1 MGGDFLEQ
9 MAASSRQRADAARS
23 ACSEKELLARALA
36 TAPPPRL
43 RRHPAGFD
51 LIAEMKLRSPA
62 VGQLKSGDEDV
73 PARVTAYA
81 KAGAAAVSVLTE
93 PSRFDGS
100 LAHLEVATR
109 ALKALRVPAMRKD
122 FLVDPYQVIEARV
135 AGAGGVLV
143 ILRMLPRAALDALIE
158 QAGSL
163 GLFVLLEAFD
173 ASDIELMHGIV
184 DRYAGKGVE
193 LLAGVNCRDLTTLQI
208 VPRRLDELAHL
219 LPTRVPRVAESGV
232 LTAADAAGVAAAG
245 YELALVG
252 SALMQGGDPGALAA
266 AMLDAARK
274 ARSLAAGVGRA
285 ASSANAVGPAAAGA
299 RGVVAGGAAA
309 DATGAVAGEA
319 AARATGAV
327 GGGATA
333 GATGAVGGGAAAGAR
348 GVVAGGAA
356 VGGASAVAGG
366 APAGRRAEEKGR

>member
-1 MGGDFLEQ
+1 
-9 MAASSRQRADAARS
+9 
-23 ACSEKELLARALA
+23 LLARALA
-36 TAPPPRL
+36 SLPPPRL
-43 RRHPAGFD
+43 RRDAAGFD
-51 LIAEMKLRSPA
+51 LIAELKLRSPA

-100 LAHLEVATR
+100 LKHLEVATG

-143 ILRMLPRAALDALIE
+143 ILRMLPGEALNALIE
-158 QAGSL
+158 QAGRL

-173 ASDIELMHGIV
+173 ESDIELMHGIV

-193 LLAGVNCRDLTTLQI
+193 LLVGLNCRDLATLQI

-232 LTAADAAGVAAAG
+232 LTADDAQRIAAVG

-252 SALMQGGDPGALAA
+252 SALMQGGDPGVLAA
-266 AMLDAARK
+266 AMLAAGRK
-274 ARSLAAGVGRA
+274 ARSALGGGQ
-285 ASSANAVGPAAAGA
+285 AVSGPPGSREPVTGA
-299 RGVVAGGAAA
+299 RG
-309 DATGAVAGEA
+309 
-319 AARATGAV
+319 
-327 GGGATA
+327 
-333 GATGAVGGGAAAGAR
+333 
-348 GVVAGGAA
+348 
-356 VGGASAVAGG
+356 
-366 APAGRRAEEKGR
+366 